1 MTTRRCS
8 GSSGTCAFLVVALER
23 AKFKHSKLSFVWII
37 VVRPFD
43 LSSFVAKMWEN
54 RPIWCN
60 ICDIRNES
68 YMYENVFRGFKCLLE
83 NRKII

>member
-23 AKFKHSKLSFVWII
+23 AKFKHSEFVWII

-60 ICDIRNES
+60 ICDIRNEK
-68 YMYENVFRGFKCLLE
+68 NVFRGFKCLLE